1 MKGKKIMK
9 DNYLLTSDSAK
20 RIYEKV
26 RALPVVD
33 YHCHLSPREIYED
46 KQFDNIGA
54 MWLGGD
60 HYKWRLMR
68 NAGIDEY
75 FITGSAAD
83 EEKFIKYCTALE
95 YAAGNPLYHWSHME
109 LSMYFGID
117 LPICQE
123 NAKKIWDAANA
134 AIEKEH
140 LSPRKLIKRSGVE
153 VICTT
158 DDICDDLSWH
168 DRIASDNTCETRV
181 IPSFRIDNLL
191 LARRAGYAEYVA
203 KLGKVSGIEIHGLE
217 TLKKA
222 VETRLGVFCAH
233 GCRFADVG
241 IQYFPDRIAS
251 DAEAGE
257 TFVRLI
263 TGEKVTDGEYLGF
276 VGNLYLYIN
285 GLYKKSN
292 IISQW
297 HIAVVRNTNTL
308 LYKSLGNDC
317 GVDCVGDPVSGN
329 SLIAMLDA
337 INTGYGLPK
346 TIIYSLNEANLS
358 QIASIAGAFPNV
370 YCGAAWWFC
379 DHKRGIEKQIE
390 IIAENGCLGKFYG
403 MLTDS
408 RSFLSYARHDYFR
421 RILSNIIGK
430 WVEADEYNPEHAV
443 KLASAICY
451 DNIRKAVEDI

>member
-1 MKGKKIMK
+1 MK
-9 DNYLLTSDSAK
+9 DSYLLTSDSAK
-20 RIYEKV
+20 RIYGKV

-68 NAGIDEY
+68 KVGIDEC

-83 EEKFIKYCTALE
+83 EEKFTKYCTALE

-117 LPICQE
+117 LPICEE
-123 NAKKIWDAANA
+123 NAKIIWDAANA

-168 DRIASDNTCETRV
+168 DRIASDNTFETRV

-203 KLGKVSGIEIHGLE
+203 KLGEVSGIEIHGLE
-217 TLKKA
+217 TLKRA

-241 IQYFPDRIAS
+241 IQYFP
-251 DAEAGE
+251 
-257 TFVRLI
+257 
-263 TGEKVTDGEYLGF
+263 
-276 VGNLYLYIN
+276 
-285 GLYKKSN
+285 
-292 IISQW
+292 
-297 HIAVVRNTNTL
+297 
-308 LYKSLGNDC
+308 
-317 GVDCVGDPVSGN
+317 
-329 SLIAMLDA
+329 
-337 INTGYGLPK
+337 
-346 TIIYSLNEANLS
+346 
-358 QIASIAGAFPNV
+358 
-370 YCGAAWWFC
+370 
-379 DHKRGIEKQIE
+379 
-390 IIAENGCLGKFYG
+390 
-403 MLTDS
+403 
-408 RSFLSYARHDYFR
+408 
-421 RILSNIIGK
+421 
-430 WVEADEYNPEHAV
+430 
-443 KLASAICY
+443 
-451 DNIRKAVEDI
+451 

>member
-1 MKGKKIMK
+1 MK
-9 DNYLLTSDSAK
+9 DSYLLTSDSAK
-20 RIYEKV
+20 RIYGKV

-68 NAGIDEY
+68 NVGIDEC

-83 EEKFIKYCTALE
+83 EEKFTKYCTALE

-117 LPICQE
+117 LPICEE
-123 NAKKIWDAANA
+123 NAKIIWDAANA

-168 DRIASDNTCETRV
+168 DRIASDNTFETRV

-203 KLGKVSGIEIHGLE
+203 KLGEVSGIEIHGLE
-217 TLKKA
+217 TLKRA

-251 DAEAGE
+251 DEEADE
-257 TFVRLI
+257 TFLRLI

-285 GLYKKSN
+285 GLYKNNN

-297 HIAVVRNTNTL
+297 HIAVVRNTNTF
-308 LYKSLGNDC
+308 LYNSLGNDC

-329 SLIAMLDA
+329 SLITMLDA
-337 INTGYGLPK
+337 INTEYGLPK

-358 QIASIAGAFPNV
+358 QIASIAGAFSNV

-379 DHKRGIEKQIE
+379 DHKRGIEKQIK

-430 WVEADEYNPEHAV
+430 WAESGEYNPAHAV

-451 DNIRKAVEDI
+451 DNIRKAVDDI